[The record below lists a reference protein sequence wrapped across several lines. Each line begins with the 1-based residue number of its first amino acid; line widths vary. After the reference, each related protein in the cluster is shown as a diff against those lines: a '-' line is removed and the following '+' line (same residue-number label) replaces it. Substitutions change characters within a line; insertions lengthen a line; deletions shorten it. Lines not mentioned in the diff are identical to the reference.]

1 MARTLW
7 LDGPAADSE
16 FEHRLEW
23 FSSKA
28 EQNGFTPADTGAV
41 EAAVEEV
48 VAENLGMIRE
58 RGMGAM
64 GPLMGAVMGK
74 LGGSADGKAV
84 SNALRSKIA
93 EFSSE
98 ED

>member
-1 MARTLW
+1 MAQN
-7 LDGPAADSE
+7 AD
-16 FEHRLEW
+16 
-23 FSSKA
+23 
-28 EQNGFTPADTGAV
+28 
-41 EAAVEEV
+41 
-48 VAENLGMIRE
+48 MIRE

-84 SNALRSKIA
+84 SDALRTKIT
-93 EFSSE
+93 EISLG

>member
-1 MARTLW
+1 M
-7 LDGPAADSE
+7 
-16 FEHRLEW
+16 
-23 FSSKA
+23 
-28 EQNGFTPADTGAV
+28 

-48 VAENLGMIRE
+48 VAENMDMIGE

-84 SNALRSKIA
+84 SDALRSKIA
-93 EFSSE
+93 GLSSE